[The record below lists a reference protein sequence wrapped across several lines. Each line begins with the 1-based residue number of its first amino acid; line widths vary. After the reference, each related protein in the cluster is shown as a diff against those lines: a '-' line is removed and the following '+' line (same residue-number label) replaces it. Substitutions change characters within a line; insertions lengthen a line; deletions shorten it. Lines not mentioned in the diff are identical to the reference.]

1 LNERSLV
8 VCFFRWT
15 TKINKVHLDSEG
27 QVVEPFVK
35 LAERQDREARQK
47 VYYDELALDLEEEC
61 LIK

>member
-1 LNERSLV
+1 VN
-8 VCFFRWT
+8 

-27 QVVEPFVK
+27 QVVEPFVN

-47 VYYDELALDLEEEC
+47 VFYDQLAVDLEEEC